1 MTCLWKVLWDFESTH
16 GWDSPNHG
24 QIMGRSRP
32 WLSKMSRWAS
42 SNWSCLVYF
51 FWVLGLVWYF
61 VFGTWEWS
69 CKFWVCFL
77 FFFNCEKRF
86 VLKSR
91 SFFGERRI
99 TKLEVA
105 CWLWQEPGALPS
117 TEVRDAAPA
126 GILRFWMENSM
137 ARDGFGFGHIGIR
150 MSLPTVNE
158 PWSEMI
164 VNFVGKN
171 NHDSTTKRHT
181 IAISS
186 NETKRKH

>member
-1 MTCLWKVLWDFESTH
+1 MKGFVGLWINPRVRFAKSWA
-16 GWDSPNHG
+16 NHG
-24 QIMGRSRP
+24 QIQAMAQQNVEVGI
-32 WLSKMSRWAS
+32 LK
-42 SNWSCLVYF
+42 LKLFGIF